1 MFPVTEWPSYEKGA
15 INVVGLVVFQVRI
28 NFLKAVDTLLF
39 SLLHVL
45 SLVLRKQAVQ
55 CLTILQ
61 ERKIHPELNDV
72 LNDVL
77 NAVTAFRQSAIQT
90 QRQEW

>member
-1 MFPVTEWPSYEKGA
+1 MFPETEVPSYEKGA
-15 INVVGLVVFQVRI
+15 INVVGLVVFHVRI

-45 SLVLRKQAVQ
+45 SLVLCKQAVQ

-61 ERKIHPELNDV
+61 ERKIHPELNDI
-72 LNDVL
+72 L
-77 NAVTAFRQSAIQT
+77 NAVTAFRQSVI
-90 QRQEW
+90 

>member
-15 INVVGLVVFQVRI
+15 INVGLVVFHVRI

-45 SLVLRKQAVQ
+45 SLVLCKQAV
-55 CLTILQ
+55 
-61 ERKIHPELNDV
+61 
-72 LNDVL
+72 
-77 NAVTAFRQSAIQT
+77 
-90 QRQEW
+90 